1 MQFQICFRKNAIFF
15 GGVWTMKGGKY
26 GNGTAGKGKEGW
38 PPEVLCDGAVEEHGG
53 VTHDNCTGVVVDGE
67 CRVVESRNKVLSRK
81 DRTEFARKWW
91 WTVNARVVVGEQ
103 SSVAKSGFETKLEKL
118 QSPRRVSKWL
128 QSS

>member
-1 MQFQICFRKNAIFF
+1 
-15 GGVWTMKGGKY
+15 MKGGKY

-67 CRVVESRNKVLSRK
+67 CTGGGYKVLSRK

-103 SSVAKSGFETKLEKL
+103 IVAKSGFENEARSSSLSVKVAPVLVRDL
-118 QSPRRVSKWL
+118 SPSIY
-128 QSS
+128 